1 MLTLSALMRATR
13 QMRAFVELSMP
24 PVPRDRS
31 GGVRRADP
39 APAPAAAETGDAP
52 RDRRV
57 RVWDEEKGA
66 HLLKDVVGPTDV
78 DGPTG

>member
-13 QMRAFVELSMP
+13 QMRAFGELPLP

-31 GGVRRADP
+31 GGTRRADA
-39 APAPAAAETGDAP
+39 APAFPGAAKGEAP
-52 RDRRV
+52 RDRRA

-66 HLLKDVVGPTDV
+66 FLLKDVGPDAG
-78 DGPTG
+78 DDPTS